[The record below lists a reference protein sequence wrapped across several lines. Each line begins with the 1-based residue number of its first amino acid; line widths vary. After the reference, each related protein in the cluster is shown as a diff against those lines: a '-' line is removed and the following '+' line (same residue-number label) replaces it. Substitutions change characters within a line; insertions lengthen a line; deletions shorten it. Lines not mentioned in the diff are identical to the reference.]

1 MHRARCHQVP
11 AKWVGS
17 GATIALVP
25 KTCLIYP
32 DQKTLACSPAKL
44 VLITTAGKCVAS
56 CACMSSSLHVCSLL
70 LHLSSRR
77 RSAGK
82 QGDN

>member
-1 MHRARCHQVP
+1 MPVFQSALAAAGVMFTIMCCALWGQVP

-44 VLITTAGKCVAS
+44 VLTK
-56 CACMSSSLHVCSLL
+56 
-70 LHLSSRR
+70 
-77 RSAGK
+77 SAGAAR
-82 QGDN
+82 

>member
-1 MHRARCHQVP
+1 M
-11 AKWVGS
+11 GS

-44 VLITTAGKCVAS
+44 VLLK
-56 CACMSSSLHVCSLL
+56 
-70 LHLSSRR
+70 
-77 RSAGK
+77 SAGVLALVL
-82 QGDN
+82 QNYGNDFLHT